1 MADETKAPETS
12 APKTSAQ
19 EAKAKDALRQK
30 NEGAQP
36 PSHPPTEDH
45 ADKGMKSIPF
55 EDQPPSG
62 AFDAEGHRPVL
73 ERSRKVR

>member
-1 MADETKAPETS
+1 MNDATTDDPKTAAAQVTLSEGALALKQAGALDPAHPET
-12 APKTSAQ
+12 
-19 EAKAKDALRQK
+19 
-30 NEGAQP
+30 G
-36 PSHPPTEDH
+36 DH
-45 ADKGMKSIPF
+45 ADLGVRSIPF

>member
-1 MADETKAPETS
+1 MTLTSDKGISPDNRSMQTGPSERALDLKRAGRS
-12 APKTSAQ
+12 APDHPA
-19 EAKAKDALRQK
+19 
-30 NEGAQP
+30 
-36 PSHPPTEDH
+36 PSDHPDP
-45 ADKGMKSIPF
+45 GMKSIPF